1 MNGLTI
7 KGKIQTLNESYED
20 VLQYLKD
27 NFDQLKQMLNSEK
40 RPPLVLDQRI
50 YSKNAVFVNK
60 SIKMNEEIYERFTEF
75 CNENFPQF
83 RLQDLIAQSL
93 LDFIEKYCA

>member
-1 MNGLTI
+1 MNGE
-7 KGKIQTLNESYED
+7 KYED
-20 VLQYLKD
+20 MLQFLKE
-27 NFDQLKQMLNSEK
+27 NFDQLKQLLNSVQ

-50 YSKNAVFVNK
+50 YSKNAVFANK
-60 SIKMNEEIYERFTEF
+60 SIKMNEEIYESFTKH

-93 LDFIEKYCA
+93 LDFMGKYK